1 MPPSRGACK
10 SGRLDA
16 DKTSCL
22 SLEQANPRR
31 RASPTTTLLIKLT
44 DTSQVALV
52 ANQAQTLADVRQYVE
67 KNISPRKAKFTLH
80 VPDSELLLSPG
91 MDRTTLKDAGLLNRV
106 ITVKQLPLKNKA
118 R

>member
-52 ANQAQTLADVRQYVE
+52 ANHAQTLAHVRQYVV
-67 KNISPRKAKFTLH
+67 KHISPRKAKFTLH
-80 VPDSELLLSPG
+80 VPDSPELLLSPA
-91 MDRTTLKDAGLLNRV
+91 MDRTTLEDAGLLNRT
-106 ITVKQLPLKNKA
+106 ITVTQELPRKM